1 MRDAIRASLIL
12 AMAESLE
19 PLELGAA
26 VRILARLLEKKAP
39 IPRKTVRL
47 VAGVDNEQWAAMEN
61 DVLAHFLVEGDSVAL
76 ANATHPIESMV
87 QDAKPARKGST
98 PPLFLKTDHKGP
110 APETLPAYLAKNPV
124 TRTIKS
130 AIYDTGVR
138 LLMGTGLTEKI
149 ARQTISNW
157 LKDYNEGAV
166 AEALADAQQR
176 TDLSDPHSWILARL
190 RAAAKGARIHPPA
203 NASAP
208 RVPRAPADP
217 LNGMSRETFNTVVK
231 RNQAL
236 QSLRLGDAPK
246 DGPTTKDKPA

>member
-26 VRILARLLEKKAP
+26 VRILARILEKKGP
-39 IPRKTVRL
+39 ITRKTVRL
-47 VAGVDNEQWAAMEN
+47 VAGVDAQQWAAMEA
-61 DVLAHFLVEGDSVAL
+61 DVLQHFCVDDETINIDKAS
-76 ANATHPIESMV
+76 HPIEPMA
-87 QDAKPARKGST
+87 QDAKPLRKGST
-98 PPLFLKTDHKGP
+98 PPLFPRAQGTGP

-124 TRTIKS
+124 GVSLKR
-130 AIYDTGVR
+130 AIYDTGIRV
-138 LLMGTGLTEKI
+138 LMGTGLTEKI

-157 LKDYNEGAV
+157 LKDYSEGAV
-166 AEALADAQQR
+166 AEAIADAQQR

-190 RAAAKGARIHPPA
+190 RAAAKGARLHPPA
-203 NASAP
+203 TAQAP

-217 LNGMSRETFNTVVK
+217 LNGMSRGTFNTVVQ

-236 QSLRLGDAPK
+236 QSLRLGDLPK
-246 DGPTTKDKPA
+246 DETPKDTPT